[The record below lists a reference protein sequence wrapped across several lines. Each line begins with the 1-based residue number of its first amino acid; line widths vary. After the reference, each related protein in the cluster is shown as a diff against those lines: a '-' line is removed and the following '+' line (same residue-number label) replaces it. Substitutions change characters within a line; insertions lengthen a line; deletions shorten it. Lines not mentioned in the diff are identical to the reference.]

1 MKGVY
6 IIQRKSNGVSTP
18 FGKIATQKKL
28 HIKRGVCKNSGGF
41 IMQTIMSIFP
51 VIATVVAVILAI
63 LLLKQYLRRKRIYQL
78 VWFISLVMFSV
89 AAGFETMSEFVGWDH
104 GIFIIYRIY
113 IVLSAA
119 LVAVMGAGALYLVLQ
134 KNVFSPKILLAIDAI
149 LLGIMIFFGWTMTL
163 SSITDYSAMVFG
175 AMEYT
180 VAGAVVYAILIG
192 IAFLIG
198 KDWEAKKRNL
208 LHGHIYLAYVIIFTL
223 WMGVYAAVAQ
233 VTSADFE
240 PGIAVAGKAM
250 AQHVRNFSPLL
261 TVTGSFLLIGVAF
274 FSFLKTKFRFNLLIA
289 LGGLIMA
296 IAGAIARTG
305 AEFGN
310 ILYLGEAVSV
320 LLLYKGFVDS
330 DKIIKAKEEWIQENE
345 VALGQDSET
354 SVD

>member
-1 MKGVY
+1 
-6 IIQRKSNGVSTP
+6 
-18 FGKIATQKKL
+18 
-28 HIKRGVCKNSGGF
+28 
-41 IMQTIMSIFP
+41 MQTILSIFP
-51 VIATVVAVILAI
+51 IIATVVAIIFAI

-78 VWFISLVMFSV
+78 VWFISFVMFAV
-89 AAGFETMSEFVGWDH
+89 AAGIETMSEFVGWNI
-104 GIFIIYRIY
+104 GVYRIY
-113 IVLSAA
+113 IVLSAS

-134 KNVFSPKILLAIDAI
+134 KNVFSPRSLLAIDVI

-175 AMEYT
+175 VMEYT
-180 VAGAVVYAILIG
+180 VAGAVVYGILIA

-198 KDWEAKKRNL
+198 KDWEDKKRNI
-208 LHGHIYLAYVIIFTL
+208 LHGHIYLVYVIIFTL
-223 WMGVYAAVAQ
+223 WMGAYAAVAQ
-233 VTSADFE
+233 VTPGDFV

-250 AQHVRNFSPLL
+250 AQHVRNFSPFL

-354 SVD
+354 SAD